1 MEMDTLQDTMQ
12 MLHNAGTIGY
22 DVWFWIA
29 VVEFVIIIILL
40 FSKKDSKKSE
50 IRKKVLNEGKIDFG
64 NIIKS
69 SFHAE
74 QLYNELMRK
83 CHPDLFAPDDKKMR
97 IANEITMRI
106 SKNKN
111 DLKELEKLRE
121 EAINKLNIKL

>member
-1 MEMDTLQDTMQ
+1 MEMDTLRDTMQ
-12 MLHNAGTIGY
+12 VLHNAGTTGH

-29 VVEFVIIIILL
+29 IVEFVIIILLL

-50 IRKKVLNEGKIDFG
+50 IRKKVLNEGDIDFG
-64 NIIKS
+64 NTIKS

-74 QLYNELMRK
+74 PLYKELMRK
-83 CHPDLFAPDDKKMR
+83 CHPDLFAPDETKMH

-121 EAINKLNIKL
+121 EAINKLNIKF